1 MANQTPGNQGHD
13 QFAFEQVLQRR
24 HIE

>member
-1 MANQTPGNQGHD
+1 MANQTPGNQGHG